1 MIRASKPADARS
13 LYNVPEWSEGYFD
26 VDEQGQVIAD
36 APLAEAVKDERV
48 LAAYLGQA
56 ATKEGH

>member
-1 MIRASKPADARS
+1 M
-13 LYNVPEWSEGYFD
+13 
-26 VDEQGQVIAD
+26 AD

>member
-26 VDEQGQVIAD
+26 VDEQGQVIVPTD
-36 APLAEAVKDERV
+36 KD
-48 LAAYLGQA
+48 
-56 ATKEGH
+56 KKDKKDKK